1 MRNQFSFS
9 SFSPLL
15 SDVMLNKNGPSK
27 GLIIIFDQQ
36 HMGMRHLMRP
46 TVDGLRAYFRFL
58 QEALPIKLERMFI
71 MNAVSYFDMVL
82 SVIKPFMKSEILNKV
97 SSICKFSSFHF
108 TIYSPF
114 FYSYR

>member
-1 MRNQFSFS
+1 MHDARTCLRIFILMDVCRDLIFSLFFS
-9 SFSPLL
+9 

-27 GLIIIFDQQ
+27 GLIIVFDQQ

-46 TVDGLRAYFRFL
+46 TVDGLMAYFKFL

-82 SVIKPFMKSEILNKV
+82 RLIKPFMKSEILQKV
-97 SSICKFSSFHF
+97 
-108 TIYSPF
+108 
-114 FYSYR
+114 